1 MRAMR
6 ARSTSDAMSS
16 NRNEHTGAGGASTET
31 GGSEQRHEVV
41 AITGASAGI
50 GRAVVQA
57 FARRG
62 AYIGLMARGQAGL
75 DGAQREVEALGGKAI
90 AISTDT
96 ADADAVEAA
105 AERIEAEFGP
115 IDIWVNV
122 AFTNVFAEFKD
133 LTAAEYRRVTEVS
146 YLGFVHGT
154 MSALHRMLP
163 RDHGTIIQVGSA
175 LGYRSI
181 PLQAAY
187 CGAKHA
193 INGFT
198 DSIRTEL
205 IHNKSK
211 VKIAIAQMPAVN
223 TPQFTWVKNK
233 LAHHAQPV
241 PPIYNPAVAGEA
253 VYWLAHHPKRE
264 MYVGGSTAIVITGNK
279 FFPAFGDWYLGKT
292 GYKSQQTSQPHNPQ
306 QPVNLY
312 DPMDAE
318 KDYGARG
325 VFDSREHNRS
335 YEVWVSEHLGLV
347 LAAGAGVAAAGI
359 AIAGVATG
367 LLSSKTR

>member
-1 MRAMR
+1 MTQQSRP
-6 ARSTSDAMSS
+6 
-16 NRNEHTGAGGASTET
+16 
-31 GGSEQRHEVV
+31 EVV

-62 AYIGLMARGQAGL
+62 AHIGLIARGEAGL
-75 DGAQREVEALGGKAI
+75 EGARREVEQLGGRAI
-90 AISTDT
+90 AIPTDV

-105 AERIEAEFGP
+105 ASRIEAELGP
-115 IDIWVNV
+115 IDIWINV
-122 AFTNVFAEFKD
+122 AFTNVFAEF
-133 LTAAEYRRVTEVS
+133 TNITPREYKRITEVS

-163 RDHGTIIQVGSA
+163 RDRGTVVQVGSA
-175 LGYRSI
+175 LAYRSI

-198 DSIRTEL
+198 DTIRTEL
-205 IHNKSK
+205 IHNKSH
-211 VKIAIAQMPAVN
+211 VRITVAQMPAVN
-223 TPQFTWVKNK
+223 TPQFTWVENK

-241 PPIYNPAVAGEA
+241 PPIYKPEVAGEA
-253 VYWLAHHPKRE
+253 VYWLAHHPRKRE

-279 FFPAFGDWYLGKT
+279 FFPGLGDWYLGKT
-292 GYKSQQTSQPHNPQ
+292 GYKSQQTSQPHNPH

-312 DPMDAE
+312 EPADRE
-318 KDYGARG
+318 RDYGAEG
-325 VFDSREHNRS
+325 EFDSQQHTRS
-335 YEVWVSEHLGLV
+335 YEVWASEHLKALV
-347 LAAGAGVAAAGI
+347 GAGLGATLLGSALVAWR
-359 AIAGVATG
+359 
-367 LLSSKTR
+367 SR